1 MLKKMISKNGLILA
15 AFAIVCVG
23 LITAVFFIT
32 EETIEAG
39 KQRALNKTFN
49 TLVNPKTY
57 NNNIGQDCIILEKK
71 SSQQMKQPLRAYRAR
86 YDGKPVAV
94 IMQAIAPNGYSG
106 KIALVVAIHAN
117 GQIAGVRVTEHSET
131 PGLGDKIDI
140 SKSDWIKSFDQKSLH
155 NTEPKDWNVKKDG
168 GQFDAFTGATI
179 TPRAVIHEVKNTL
192 TYFDKNKSA
201 IFNSDSNCLLEQ
213 EKNHE

>member
-1 MLKKMISKNGLILA
+1 MLKTMISKNGLILA

-32 EETIEAG
+32 EDTIKDG
-39 KQRALNKTFN
+39 KKRALNKTFN
-49 TLVNPKTY
+49 TLIKPETY
-57 NNNIGQDCIILEKK
+57 NNDISQDCIILEKK
-71 SSQQMKQPLRAYRAR
+71 PSQKTKQSLRAYRAR

-117 GQIAGVRVTEHSET
+117 GQIAGVRATEHSET

-140 SKSDWIKSFDQKSLH
+140 SKSDWIKSFDQKSLQ
-155 NTEPKDWNVKKDG
+155 NTKSKDWNVKKDG

-179 TPRAVIHEVKNTL
+179 TPRAVIHEVQNTL
-192 TYFDKNKSA
+192 SYFKINKHT
-201 IFNSDSNCLLEQ
+201 IFSNENNCLLEQ
-213 EKNHE
+213 EKSHE